1 MTERH
6 TKNSQSPPNLSH
18 RAPNRIESRSFDWPN
33 TEGLGE
39 FFSRRRRVPMR
50 AFWAYGFIDWA
61 DQSLPTGMGRLTK
74 KRSTDEE
81 ARSLTHPDR
90 HSIFPLVGVTMN
102 VSQRASL
109 DWRDKKVEP
118 QRASCLRGREQ
129 IQPTVGSDRGPA
141 QFAARERVT
150 AVGTSTASTSYLL
163 PPPSARRTSVAAV
176 ARADWSAPIDPRF
189 HRCRI
194 LFEARRLSSPWA
206 RSRSS

>member
-1 MTERH
+1 
-6 TKNSQSPPNLSH
+6 
-18 RAPNRIESRSFDWPN
+18 
-33 TEGLGE
+33 
-39 FFSRRRRVPMR
+39 MR

-74 KRSTDEE
+74 KRGS
-81 ARSLTHPDR
+81 DR
-90 HSIFPLVGVTMN
+90 QSIFLSGWPMN

-150 AVGTSTASTSYLL
+150 ADGTSTASTSYLL
-163 PPPSARRTSVAAV
+163 PPPRPAVRPSQLSRAPIGQRRSIRGSIAADFCLK
-176 ARADWSAPIDPRF
+176 RAD
-189 HRCRI
+189 
-194 LFEARRLSSPWA
+194 
-206 RSRSS
+206 